1 MSFKNFFRTIIFFG
15 IVSLFSV
22 GILVYFIHKQN
33 EQVKDIQNKKIKSL
47 LLTYELRQ
55 SSDDLTRL
63 ARTYV
68 VTANEDYEK
77 MYWDI
82 LKIRNG
88 EISRPKDYHRI
99 YWDFV
104 IAYKDKP
111 NETGKAI
118 SLKEL
123 MEEAG
128 ITKEEF
134 KLLEEAKNN
143 SDGLVNLETIAMN
156 AVKGLYADNKGNYTI
171 KKEPNQQLAIELVHS
186 KKYHEEKAKIMKPI
200 NQFMQLLEERTTKE
214 VQDALDLSKHYLN
227 VLITILIIITIVYIA
242 IFYINRKKIPNL
254 YLFKE
259 ELLNFFKYLNNET
272 QNCNTIKI
280 TTNDEIGEMVKAV
293 NENIINTRNNIE
305 VDKKVINEVIEILA
319 DFEQGDLSKRVQTT
333 SNTESI
339 SKLTQLINQM
349 ANNLESKINM
359 ILNVLKE
366 YSNYDYTNRINTND
380 LKAQIKDLALGI
392 NTLASSTT
400 NLLKENKNYGNIL
413 EESSNDLLKN
423 INLVNKNTTAT
434 ATAIEETAAAIE
446 EINSNTIQNTNSIIK
461 MSENAT
467 ELTQATKKGQELAKK
482 TAIAMEELNA
492 QVQSINESIV
502 VIDQI
507 AFQTNILSLN
517 AAVES
522 ATAGEAGKGFAV
534 VATEVRNLANR
545 SADAAK
551 NIKNIVE
558 IATKKAEDGKNIAN
572 IMVND
577 YNKLNENILSN
588 ISIIKDVES
597 ATKEYSIGIEQ
608 INNSINILD
617 VQTQQNASASNE
629 TYEIA
634 RKTDSLAKQIA
645 ESSNKSKF

>member
-572 IMVND
+572 IMVNY